1 MFLELKRKSF
11 WHQCIQKSFW
21 ALKPK
26 SKINSRGVTLVEL
39 LVALGLSSLL
49 LTFVFSLH
57 LFSNKLV
64 FNWEKKA
71 NLESIALRC
80 METLTKDISQI
91 EELKQVEAKKI
102 AGISASGK
110 ELIYEFEN
118 GNLLRNSE
126 PLNQKEIKI
135 ESFRMSYYSKPL
147 YSDSGYSESQK
158 EIILDENILPY
169 QNQKLLE
176 KISGV
181 KVKLTLSGY
190 GKKLYLE
197 NFIRLKKSISV
208 Y

>member
-1 MFLELKRKSF
+1 
-11 WHQCIQKSFW
+11 
-21 ALKPK
+21 
-26 SKINSRGVTLVEL
+26 
-39 LVALGLSSLL
+39 
-49 LTFVFSLH
+49 
-57 LFSNKLV
+57 
-64 FNWEKKA
+64 
-71 NLESIALRC
+71 